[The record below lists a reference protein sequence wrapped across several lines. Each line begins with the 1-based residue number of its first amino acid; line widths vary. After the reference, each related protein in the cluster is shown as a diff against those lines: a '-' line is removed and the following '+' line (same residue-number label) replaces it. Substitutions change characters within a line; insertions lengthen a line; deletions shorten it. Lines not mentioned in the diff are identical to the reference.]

1 MGKKLSYFS
10 YRLLYYIWNLIVSHA
25 VKEEKWHT
33 IGVALKNHISMTVK
47 YNLLALCLSM
57 SISFAANAQQDSV
70 VLSLEQTLKNSLLR
84 SIELKTDSLNNDLG
98 AKLSDLDL
106 KIQMLDKS
114 LEQTTNEQL
123 LAEKLV
129 ERVKLIE
136 DFQQAEKESELN
148 VFKGNYQSAV
158 INLVSMER
166 ELKPLTLFNTT
177 REFFTSLKSISNPT
191 TYPGFNDWYGGFK
204 AYVNEN
210 KSTSATLGVVSNL
223 MSLTGDLSAGTPIF
237 GTFSQALFMGM
248 SNYIDNLGGRRNNDL
263 KEQSQQMFELVTELG
278 QFTSDMNLIET
289 EWEAI
294 DVELEEL
301 KKLYEQN
308 LAKNLG
314 LINVKK
320 ADFENRYTAEND
332 ANKRYQYLNELTE
345 IISARVNKERDEN
358 PKNWKNTFYYEM
370 TEIQSLKVRFGT
382 ITFRISENINKYSD
396 LINKYKNSKHVGPK
410 MSELEFKLNNLKN
423 SFDKTFS
430 PLDYINSANKMYKV
444 Y

>member
-1 MGKKLSYFS
+1 M
-10 YRLLYYIWNLIVSHA
+10 NL
-25 VKEEKWHT
+25 
-33 IGVALKNHISMTVK
+33 K
-47 YNLLALCLSM
+47 YNMLALCLFI
-57 SISFAANAQQDSV
+57 SISFSANAQQDSIA
-70 VLSLEQTLKNSLLR
+70 LSLEQTLKNSLLR

-136 DFQQAEKESELN
+136 DFQHAEKESELN

-191 TYPGFNDWYGGFK
+191 SYPGFNDWYGGFK

-210 KSTSATLGVVSNL
+210 KNTSATLGVVSNL

-248 SNYIDNLGGRRNNDL
+248 SNYIDNLGGRKNNDL
-263 KEQSQQMFELVTELG
+263 KEQSQRMFELVAELG

-314 LINVKK
+314 LISVKK
-320 ADFENRYTAEND
+320 EDFERRYTSEND

-345 IISARVNKERDEN
+345 TISSRVNREREEN

-382 ITFRISENINKYSD
+382 ITFRISENINKYSN
-396 LINKYKNSKHVGPK
+396 LIDKYKNSTHVGPK
-410 MSELEFKLNNLKN
+410 MNELEFKLNNLRN

>member
-1 MGKKLSYFS
+1 MRKINMLAVGLV
-10 YRLLYYIWNLIVSHA
+10 LLV
-25 VKEEKWHT
+25 V
-33 IGVALKNHISMTVK
+33 G
-47 YNLLALCLSM
+47 
-57 SISFAANAQQDSV
+57 AAFGQQDSIT
-70 VLSLEQTLKNSLLR
+70 LSLEQTLKNSLLK
-84 SIELKTDSLNNDLG
+84 SIEQKTDSLNNDLG
-98 AKLSDLDL
+98 TKLSDLDL

-148 VFKGNYQSAV
+148 VFKGNYQSAI

-166 ELKPLTLFNTT
+166 ELKPLVLFNTT
-177 REFFTSLKSISNPT
+177 RDFFTTLTSIGNPT
-191 TYPGFNDWYGGFK
+191 TYPGFNDWYSGFK
-204 AYVNEN
+204 SYVNEN
-210 KSTSATLGVVSNL
+210 KESNATLGVVSNL

-248 SNYIDNLGGRRNNDL
+248 SNYVDNLGGRRNEAL
-263 KEQSQQMFELVTELG
+263 KKQSQRMFELVTELG
-278 QFTSDMNLIET
+278 QFTSDMHLVET

-301 KKLYEQN
+301 KRLYEQN
-308 LAKNLG
+308 LLKNLN
-314 LINVKK
+314 LISVKK
-320 ADFENRYTAEND
+320 NDFDQRYTMEND

-345 IISARVNKERDEN
+345 TISARVNQEKNDN

-382 ITFRISENINKYSD
+382 ITFRISENINKYNG
-396 LINKYKNSKHVGPK
+396 LIEKYKNSQQIGPK
-410 MSELEFKLNNLKN
+410 MADLEFKLNSLKN
-423 SFDKTFS
+423 SFDSTFS

>member
-1 MGKKLSYFS
+1 M
-10 YRLLYYIWNLIVSHA
+10 
-25 VKEEKWHT
+25 
-33 IGVALKNHISMTVK
+33 ALKFNV
-47 YNLLALCLSM
+47 LALFFFTLV
-57 SISFAANAQQDSV
+57 SFTTNAQQDSLA
-70 VLSLEQTLKNSLLR
+70 LSLEQTLKNSLLK
-84 SIELKTDSLNNDLG
+84 SIELKTDSLNNNLG

-106 KIQMLDKS
+106 KIQLLDKS
-114 LEQTTNEQL
+114 LEQTSNEQL
-123 LAEKLV
+123 LTEKLV

-136 DFQQAEKESELN
+136 DFQQAEKESEQN
-148 VFKGNYQSAV
+148 VFKGNYQSAI

-166 ELKPLTLFNTT
+166 ELKPLILFNTT
-177 REFFTSLKSISNPT
+177 RDFFTTLKATSNPT

-223 MSLTGDLSAGTPIF
+223 MNLTGDLSAGTPIF

-248 SNYIDNLGGRRNNDL
+248 SNYVDNLGGRKNNDL
-263 KEQSQQMFELVTELG
+263 KEQSQVMFELVTELG
-278 QFTSDMNLIET
+278 QFTSDMNLVET

-308 LAKNLG
+308 LSKNLG
-314 LINVKK
+314 LISVQKS
-320 ADFENRYTAEND
+320 DFNKRYTAEND
-332 ANKRYQYLNELTE
+332 ANSRYQYLNELTD
-345 IISARVNKERDEN
+345 IISMRVSQEKTDN

-370 TEIQSLKVRFGT
+370 TEIQSLKIRFGT
-382 ITFRISENINKYSD
+382 ITFRISENIHKYSG
-396 LINKYKNSKHVGPK
+396 LIEKYKNSKHIGPK
-410 MSELEFKLNNLKN
+410 MTELESKLNNLKS
-423 SFDKTFS
+423 SFDQTFS

>member
-1 MGKKLSYFS
+1 MS
-10 YRLLYYIWNLIVSHA
+10 
-25 VKEEKWHT
+25 
-33 IGVALKNHISMTVK
+33 LKSSV
-47 YNLLALCLSM
+47 LALSLFI
-57 SISFAANAQQDSV
+57 SIPFIASAQQDSIT
-70 VLSLEQTLKNSLLR
+70 LSLEQTLKNSLLR
-84 SIELKTDSLNNDLG
+84 SIELKTDSLNYDLG
-98 AKLSDLDL
+98 TKLSDLDL

-148 VFKGNYQSAV
+148 VFKGNYQSAI
-158 INLVSMER
+158 INLVAMER

-191 TYPGFNDWYGGFK
+191 SYPGFNDWYGGFK
-204 AYVNEN
+204 VYVNEN
-210 KSTSATLGVVSNL
+210 KTTSATMGVVSNL
-223 MSLTGDLSAGTPIF
+223 MSITGDLSAGTPIF

-248 SNYIDNLGGRRNNDL
+248 SNYIDNLGGRKNADL
-263 KEQSQQMFELVTELG
+263 KEQSQQMFELVAELG

-314 LINVKK
+314 LISVKK
-320 ADFENRYTAEND
+320 EDFESRYTSEND

-345 IISARVNKERDEN
+345 IISARVNKEREEN

-382 ITFRISENINKYSD
+382 ITFRISENINKYSN
-396 LINKYKNSKHVGPK
+396 LIDKYKNSTHVGPK
-410 MSELEFKLNNLKN
+410 MGELEFRLNNLKN
-423 SFDKTFS
+423 SFDTTFS

>member
-1 MGKKLSYFS
+1 MRYFKLAV
-10 YRLLYYIWNLIVSHA
+10 LYYIWNLEA
-25 VKEEKWHT
+25 PCLVKQTMAYIWCSPQKPNT
-33 IGVALKNHISMTVK
+33 SMTVK
-47 YNLLALCLSM
+47 YNLLALCLFI
-57 SISFAANAQQDSV
+57 SISFAASAQQDSV
-70 VLSLEQTLKNSLLR
+70 ALSLEQTLKNSLLR

-191 TYPGFNDWYGGFK
+191 SYPGFNDWYGGFK

-210 KSTSATLGVVSNL
+210 KNTSATMGVVSNL
-223 MSLTGDLSAGTPIF
+223 MSITGDLSAGTPIF

-294 DVELEEL
+294 DVELEDL

-308 LAKNLG
+308 LAKNLN
-314 LINVKK
+314 LISVKK
-320 ADFENRYTAEND
+320 DEFDRRYT
-332 ANKRYQYLNELTE
+332 T
-345 IISARVNKERDEN
+345 
-358 PKNWKNTFYYEM
+358 
-370 TEIQSLKVRFGT
+370 
-382 ITFRISENINKYSD
+382 
-396 LINKYKNSKHVGPK
+396 
-410 MSELEFKLNNLKN
+410 
-423 SFDKTFS
+423 
-430 PLDYINSANKMYKV
+430 
-444 Y
+444 

>member
-1 MGKKLSYFS
+1 MKTLNGTQLE
-10 YRLLYYIWNLIVSHA
+10 YRN
-25 VKEEKWHT
+25 
-33 IGVALKNHISMTVK
+33 KNHNSMNPK
-47 YNLLALCLSM
+47 INLLAIGLFLS
-57 SISFAANAQQDSV
+57 ITVVAQAQQDS
-70 VLSLEQTLKNSLLR
+70 LATSLEQTLKNSLLK
-84 SIELKTDSLNNDLG
+84 SIEQKTDSLNQNLG
-98 AKLSDLDL
+98 NKLSDLDL
-106 KIQMLDKS
+106 KIQLLDKS
-114 LEQTTNEQL
+114 LEQTSNEQQL
-123 LAEKLV
+123 TEKLV

-136 DFQQAEKESELN
+136 DFQQAEKDAELN
-148 VFKGNYQSAV
+148 VFKGNYQSAI

-166 ELKPLTLFNTT
+166 ELKPLILFNTT
-177 REFFTSLKSISNPT
+177 RDFFTTLKSTSNPT
-191 TYPGFNDWYGGFK
+191 SYPGFNDWYGNFK

-210 KSTSATLGVVSNL
+210 KSTNATLGVVSNL

-248 SNYIDNLGGRRNNDL
+248 SNYVDNLGGRKNADL
-263 KEQSQQMFELVTELG
+263 KEQSQKMFELVTELG
-278 QFTSDMNLIET
+278 QFTSDMNLVET

-308 LAKNLG
+308 LTKNLG

-320 ADFENRYTAEND
+320 NDFDARYTTEND

-345 IISARVNKERDEN
+345 IISTRVSQEKEVN

-382 ITFRISENINKYSD
+382 ITFRISENINKYSN
-396 LINKYKNSKHVGPK
+396 LIDKYKNSTQIGPK
-410 MSELEFKLNNLKN
+410 MADLEFKLNNLRN

>member
-1 MGKKLSYFS
+1 M
-10 YRLLYYIWNLIVSHA
+10 
-25 VKEEKWHT
+25 T
-33 IGVALKNHISMTVK
+33 LKSNT
-47 YNLLALCLSM
+47 LTLCLFLLVTF
-57 SISFAANAQQDSV
+57 ISHAQQDSLA
-70 VLSLEQTLKNSLLR
+70 LSLEQTLKNSLLK
-84 SIELKTDSLNNDLG
+84 SIEQKTDSLNSDLG
-98 AKLSDLDL
+98 TKLSDLDL

-148 VFKGNYQSAV
+148 VFKGNYQSAI

-166 ELKPLTLFNTT
+166 ELKPLILFNTT
-177 REFFTSLKSISNPT
+177 RDFFTTLKSTSNPT
-191 TYPGFNDWYGGFK
+191 SYPGFNDWYGGFK

-210 KSTSATLGVVSNL
+210 KSTNATLGVVSNL

-248 SNYIDNLGGRRNNDL
+248 SNYVDNLGGRKNTAL
-263 KEQSQQMFELVTELG
+263 KEQSQKMFELVTELG
-278 QFTSDMNLIET
+278 QFTSDMNLVET

-308 LAKNLG
+308 LTKNLG

-320 ADFENRYTAEND
+320 SDFDARYTTEND
-332 ANKRYQYLNELTE
+332 ANNRYQYLNELTD
-345 IISARVNKERDEN
+345 IISTRVSQEKEVN

-382 ITFRISENINKYSD
+382 ITFRISENINKYAN
-396 LINKYKNSKHVGPK
+396 LIDKYKNSTQIGPK
-410 MSELEFKLNNLKN
+410 MSDLEFKLNNLRN

>member
-1 MGKKLSYFS
+1 MKIKNGMQL
-10 YRLLYYIWNLIVSHA
+10 
-25 VKEEKWHT
+25 EEK
-33 IGVALKNHISMTVK
+33 IKNQ
-47 YNLLALCLSM
+47 YSM
-57 SISFAANAQQDSV
+57 SLKINALTVVLVLMVSFIANAQQDSV
-70 VLSLEQTLKNSLLR
+70 SLSLEQSLKNSLLK
-84 SIELKTDSLNNDLG
+84 SIEQKTDSLNNELG
-98 AKLSDLDL
+98 TKLSDLDT
-106 KIQMLDKS
+106 KIQLLDKS
-114 LEQTTNEQL
+114 LEQTGNEQL

-136 DFQQAEKESELN
+136 DFQQAERESELN
-148 VFKGNYQSAV
+148 VFKGNYQSAI

-166 ELKPLTLFNTT
+166 ELKPLILFNTT
-177 REFFTSLKSISNPT
+177 RDFFTTLKSVSNPT
-191 TYPGFNDWYGGFK
+191 SYPGFNDWYSGFK
-204 AYVNEN
+204 SYVNEN
-210 KSTSATLGVVSNL
+210 KETSATLGVVSNL

-248 SNYIDNLGGRRNNDL
+248 SNYVDNLGGKKNADL
-263 KEQSQQMFELVTELG
+263 KKESQKMFELVTELG
-278 QFTSDMNLIET
+278 QFTSDMNLVET

-308 LAKNLG
+308 LAKNLKI
-314 LINVKK
+314 LDIKK
-320 ADFENRYTAEND
+320 VDFDDRYTQEND

-345 IISARVNKERDEN
+345 IISTRVSKEKDDN

-382 ITFRISENINKYSD
+382 ITFRISENINKYTD
-396 LINKYKNSKHVGPK
+396 LIEKYKTSQQIGPK
-410 MSELEFKLNNLKN
+410 MADLEYKLNNLKN

-430 PLDYINSANKMYKV
+430 PLDYINSATKMYKV